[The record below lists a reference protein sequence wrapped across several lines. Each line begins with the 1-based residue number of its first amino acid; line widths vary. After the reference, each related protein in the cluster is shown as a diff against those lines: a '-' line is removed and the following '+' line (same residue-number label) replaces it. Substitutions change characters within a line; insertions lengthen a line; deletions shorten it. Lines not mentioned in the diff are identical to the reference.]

1 MVSKNVVTFLAIS
14 FFLFACGEE
23 KPDFSKHQ
31 QSYLTLAVD
40 LYLMQVALE
49 QAPQPMRDSLSKVY
63 SNKIQ
68 QTHQKSSED
77 IDAFYRALA
86 EYPEEALIFYDS
98 LSVLIASMETKELE
112 KSVMPAEET
121 PEN

>member
-1 MVSKNVVTFLAIS
+1 MVSKNAVSVLAIL
-14 FFLFACGEE
+14 FTFFACSED
-23 KPDFSKHQ
+23 KPDFSKNQ
-31 QSYLTLAVD
+31 QPYLALAAD

-49 QAPQPMRDSLSKVY
+49 QAPQPMRDSLSKIY

-77 IDAFYRALA
+77 IDAFYRDLA
-86 EYPEEALIFYDS
+86 DYPEEALVFYDS
-98 LSVLIASMETKELE
+98 LSALVTTLETKELE
-112 KSVMPAEET
+112 KSVMPDEEA